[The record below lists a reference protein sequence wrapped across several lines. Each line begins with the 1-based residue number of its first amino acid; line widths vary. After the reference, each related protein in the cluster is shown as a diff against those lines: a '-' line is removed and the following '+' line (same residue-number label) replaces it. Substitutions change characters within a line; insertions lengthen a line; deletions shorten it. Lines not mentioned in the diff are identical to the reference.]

1 MTISSA
7 ARNACFALCA
17 AAVLLSA
24 VCVRH
29 FFRGYAAAKQALSD
43 ARKRCAALNSLLSVK
58 DIAPSFSA
66 GGGVRSYAAS
76 AAGEIE
82 SLTAGCGVKLV
93 SLRAGVSSAGPGKV
107 VLETEITG
115 SEHGVMSFVSALETS
130 LYIFTIHKARI
141 DVLPLGEDLL
151 KARFV
156 VSSALDLPLNA
167 GSDPSNAVELF
178 SRPVPATD
186 KRAKSGEGRLFGK
199 LRGTGTEPFASAG
212 GAEDAGDGTLKL
224 TGVILGAGPAAFLQD
239 TSSGR
244 EIRLYPGQQ
253 INGFRLE
260 RVMKGGVILTKGD
273 KLYEISF

>member
-7 ARNACFALCA
+7 ARKACFALCA
-17 AAVLLSA
+17 AAVFLSA

-29 FFRGYAAAKQALSD
+29 FFRGYAAAKQDFSA
-43 ARKRCAALNSLLSVK
+43 ARKKSAALNSLLSVK
-58 DIAPSFSA
+58 DAVPSFFA

-82 SLTAGCGVKLV
+82 SLAAGCGVKLV
-93 SLRAGVSSAGPGKV
+93 SLRAGVSPAGPGKV

-115 SEHGVMSFVSALETS
+115 NENGLMSFVSALETS
-130 LYIFTIHKARI
+130 LYVFTIHKARI
-141 DVLPLGEDLL
+141 DVLPLGEGLL
-151 KARFV
+151 RARFA

-178 SRPVPATD
+178 SRPVPAAD
-186 KRAKSGEGRLFGK
+186 KRAKIGGGRLFGK
-199 LRGTGTEPFASAG
+199 PLETGTEPFPSAG
-212 GAEDAGDGTLKL
+212 GAEEPGSGTLKL

-260 RVMKGGVILTKGD
+260 RVMKGGVILAKGD

>member
-1 MTISSA
+1 MRISSA
-7 ARNACFALCA
+7 SRNACFAACA
-17 AAVLLSA
+17 AAVFLSA

-43 ARKRCAALNSLLSVK
+43 AREKSAALKSLLSVK
-58 DIAPSFSA
+58 DTVPSFSA
-66 GGGVRSYAAS
+66 GGGVRSYVAS
-76 AAGEIE
+76 AAGEME
-82 SLTAGCGVKLV
+82 RLAAGCDVKLI
-93 SLRAGVSSAGPGKV
+93 SLRAGVSPAGPGKI

-115 SEHGVMSFVSALETS
+115 NENGLMSFVSELETS
-130 LYIFTIHKARI
+130 LYVFTIDKARI
-141 DVLPLGEDLL
+141 DVLPLGEGLL
-151 KARFV
+151 RAKLA

-178 SRPVPATD
+178 SRPLPAAT
-186 KRAKSGEGRLFGK
+186 KMAEYCGGRLFGK
-199 LRGTGTEPFASAG
+199 PRETGTQPFPTAG
-212 GAEDAGDGTLKL
+212 GGEEAGSGTLKL

-260 RVMKGGVILTKGD
+260 RVMKGGVILVKGD